1 GHDMSWPHPGNTAN
15 TVACAIY
22 EPLFTAAPPLAMFKQ
37 LFDTGCLFQP
47 VQTKGTT
54 HERYPF

>member
-1 GHDMSWPHPGNTAN
+1 MSWPHPGNTAN